1 MGEYVIPLL
10 FLVTVFVAFGLVF
23 RDRRVR
29 SCGDCG
35 DECENK
41 SCETARHSG

>member
-1 MGEYVIPLL
+1 MGEYVVPLL

-29 SCGDCG
+29 SCGDC
-35 DECENK
+35 DENCDRG
-41 SCETARHSG
+41 SCKEL